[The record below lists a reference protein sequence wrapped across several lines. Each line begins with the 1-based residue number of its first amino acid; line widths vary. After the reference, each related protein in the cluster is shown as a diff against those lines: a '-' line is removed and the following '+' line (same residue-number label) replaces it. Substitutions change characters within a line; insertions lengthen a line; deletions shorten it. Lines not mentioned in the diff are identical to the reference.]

1 MGNFFTSTQ
10 ILNNEIL
17 DSKKFINEFCEKM
30 AEEGYVTCN
39 NDESELSYILRFAN
53 NCKWVTITSEAYE
66 QGNEKS
72 QKDTGRIAKMLKT
85 SCVNTTVIDSDCA
98 IMDLYDKNGKKADTI
113 IMGRADDYFGDDIP
127 SPSEKKWKPFLCSGS
142 TWEQFEKV
150 RKEEYV
156 VVEEGLARLAPLIG
170 IDACNITF
178 AAEDA
183 KEDDEAAFFLDF
195 KKTAVITMS
204 QNGNVVEKAPKKLT
218 LKTAFKQIFGEA
230 LEPYGFKAIKGKYPY
245 IVRVVNNEILHIV
258 TYHET
263 SSRWPADKAF
273 EILSGVATI
282 YRKRISLDKSPK
294 QNYIWFN
301 NLIKFYSSFTHD
313 KNQEIIQKLYKFCY
327 SSNNQESMI
336 TILKDGVESFTK
348 YALPV
353 LDKVID
359 IDSCMDY
366 LNEFQMPRNSNMCT
380 KIWSY
385 YPDEDEAFLNVLS
398 DRIKNKRPDFL
409 KNFFKDAELHNYI
422 MNEIEKRKTENT
434 EIIKTLNLIN

>member
-1 MGNFFTSTQ
+1 MSNFFTSTQ

-17 DSKKFINEFCEKM
+17 DSKKFIKEFCEKM
-30 AEEGYVTCN
+30 AEEGYVTCD
-39 NDESELSYILRFAN
+39 NDESELSYILRFAD

-98 IMDLYDKNGKKADTI
+98 IMDLYDKNGKKVDTI

-156 VVEEGLARLAPLIG
+156 FVEEGLARLAPLIG

-183 KEDDEAAFFLDF
+183 KEDDEATVFLNF
-195 KKTAVITMS
+195 KKAAVITMS
-204 QNGNVVEKAPKKLT
+204 QNGNVVEKSPKKLT

-263 SSRWPADKAF
+263 SPIWPADKAF
-273 EILSGVATI
+273 EILGGVATI

-294 QNYIWFN
+294 QNYDW
-301 NLIKFYSSFTHD
+301 LTYVHRFYSSLTHD
-313 KNQEIIQKLYKFCY
+313 FDKEMLRSLHISRYY
-327 SSNNQESMI
+327 SDNVETMI
-336 TILKDGVESFTK
+336 DALKKGVEGTINFI
-348 YALPV
+348 LPV
-353 LDKVID
+353 FDKINN
-359 IDSCMDY
+359 IDSCLDY
-366 LNEFQMPRNSNMCT
+366 FDEFKMPCNTNMCT
-380 KIWSY
+380 KLWPY
-385 YPDEDEAFLNVLS
+385 YPDEDEAFLYVLS
-398 DRIKNKRPDFL
+398 DKIISEHPDFL
-409 KNFFKDAELHNYI
+409 NNYFNDTELHNFVVD
-422 MNEIEKRKTENT
+422 EIQKRKKGNST
-434 EIIKTLNLIN
+434 ILKSLNLIN

>member
-1 MGNFFTSTQ
+1 MSNFFTSTQ

-17 DSKKFINEFCEKM
+17 DSKKFIKEFCEKM
-30 AEEGYVTCN
+30 AEEGYVTCD
-39 NDESELSYILRFAN
+39 NDESELSYILRFAD

-156 VVEEGLARLAPLIG
+156 FVEEGLARLAPLIG

-183 KEDDEAAFFLDF
+183 KEDDEATVFLNF
-195 KKTAVITMS
+195 KKAAVITMS
-204 QNGNVVEKAPKKLT
+204 QNGNVVEKSPKKLT

-245 IVRVVNNEILHIV
+245 IVRVVNNEMLHIV

-263 SSRWPADKAF
+263 SPIWPADKAF
-273 EILSGVATI
+273 EILGGVATI

-294 QNYIWFN
+294 QIMTGLLMYID
-301 NLIKFYSSFTHD
+301 FT
-313 KNQEIIQKLYKFCY
+313 
-327 SSNNQESMI
+327 
-336 TILKDGVESFTK
+336 V
-348 YALPV
+348 
-353 LDKVID
+353 
-359 IDSCMDY
+359 
-366 LNEFQMPRNSNMCT
+366 R
-380 KIWSY
+380 
-385 YPDEDEAFLNVLS
+385 
-398 DRIKNKRPDFL
+398 
-409 KNFFKDAELHNYI
+409 
-422 MNEIEKRKTENT
+422 
-434 EIIKTLNLIN
+434 